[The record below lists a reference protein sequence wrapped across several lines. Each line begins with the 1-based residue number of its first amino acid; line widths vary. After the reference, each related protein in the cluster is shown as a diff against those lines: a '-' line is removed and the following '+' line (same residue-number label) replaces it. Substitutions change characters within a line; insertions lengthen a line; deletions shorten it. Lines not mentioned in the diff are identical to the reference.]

1 MVFASQSRSLYDFT
15 IVSAWVGVTETLSV
29 IRRTGSLDRCLL
41 PWDRPIYRETS
52 AILSASSVHLAFTV

>member
-15 IVSAWVGVTETLSV
+15 IVSAWVVVTETSLSPK
-29 IRRTGSLDRCLL
+29 RCFL

-52 AILSASSVHLAFTV
+52 AILSASSVYLALAM